1 MTERLEDARA
11 LIDRIDQEIVDLLN
25 RRARLGLEAGRAKAR
40 AGLPVTDPEREGDVL
55 ARVAATN
62 GGPLPTEYLVALYA
76 GLIETIRSLEER
88 AAADESPDRPHM
100 EPHGKAR

>member
-11 LIDRIDQEIVDLLN
+11 LIDRIDEEILDLLN

-40 AGLPVTDPEREGDVL
+40 AGLPLTDPEREREVL
-55 ARVAATN
+55 AHVAAAN
-62 GGPLPTEYLVALYA
+62 GGPLPIEYVVALYA

-88 AAADESPDRPHM
+88 EAADVSPDQPRL
-100 EPHGKAR
+100 EPHGQAR